1 MGEDKETQKRVKEA
15 MASHAKI
22 VVGDEATRQERAMKE
37 IQGIL
42 AKYNVS
48 LVPRAMISP
57 QGIEFMIETMV
68 NKPPPKEKKGAVQK
82 GKAKGKAKKKN
93 KKR

>member
-1 MGEDKETQKRVKEA
+1 MKESEETQRHVKDA

-68 NKPPPKEKKGAVQK
+68 NKPPKEAKDAVQK
-82 GKAKGKAKKKN
+82 GQKRAKSKT